1 MSSEGLLYVKGRF
14 KSLLISS
21 DGEKYSPEGIEETI
35 AGQSPYIEQAM
46 LYNNQSPYTIALIV
60 PNKDAIA
67 RALARESMTL
77 HTEEGRRAA
86 LSLLDTEMAKYRKGG
101 MYEGMFPERWL
112 PSCFSVLPEPF
123 TEQNQMLNSTMK
135 MVRGKIEK
143 AYSSRIDALYTA
155 EGRQLC
161 SEDNLKSI
169 AV

>member
-1 MSSEGLLYVKGRF
+1 
-14 KSLLISS
+14 
-21 DGEKYSPEGIEETI
+21 
-35 AGQSPYIEQAM
+35 
-46 LYNNQSPYTIALIV
+46 
-60 PNKDAIA
+60 
-67 RALARESMTL
+67 
-77 HTEEGRRAA
+77 
-86 LSLLDTEMAKYRKGG
+86 MAKYRKGG
-101 MYEGMFPERWL
+101 MFEGMFPERWL

-155 EGRQLC
+155 EGRHLC